1 MQHLE
6 ESACV
11 GPSHRPLFFSQVCSG
26 DVTALAE
33 IATELLGE
41 GLCAGAVANPGM
53 VVEAVEAV
61 VGAQGG
67 IKAFRKNIK
76 NFAQFSASMV

>member
-1 MQHLE
+1 MT
-6 ESACV
+6 
-11 GPSHRPLFFSQVCSG
+11 SG
-26 DVTALAE
+26 DVTVLAE

-41 GLCAGAVANPGM
+41 GLCAGAVANPDM

-67 IKAFRKNIK
+67 IKEFQKNVK
-76 NFAQFSASMV
+76 NFAQFSASAGGVPARSLESS